1 MPRLQI
7 IIVSTREGRKGT
19 AVAAWFVQQAQQH
32 GAFDVDVVDLAEMA
46 LPLFDEPEHPRLQKY
61 QHDHTRAWS
70 ARVASADAF
79 VFVTPEYNF
88 SAPPSLLNALDYLA
102 REWAYKAAGFVSYG
116 GASGGTRAVQ
126 MAKMTMTTLKMV
138 PLVEAV
144 AIPFFAKFLDASSG
158 AFAADANQNAAAVTM
173 LNELARWTSA
183 LAALRTS

>member
-19 AVAAWFVQQAQQH
+19 AVAAWFERQARQH
-32 GAFDVDVVDLAEMA
+32 GGFEVDVVDLADMN
-46 LPLFDEPEHPRLQKY
+46 LPLFDEPEHPRLKKY
-61 QHDHTRAWS
+61 QHDHTKAWS
-70 ARVASADAF
+70 ARVDSADAF

-126 MAKMTMTTLKMV
+126 MAKWTMTTLKMV

-144 AIPFFAKFLDASSG
+144 AIPFFTKFIDASTG
-158 AFAADANQNAAAVTM
+158 VFAPEQTQDAAAATM
-173 LNELARWTSA
+173 LNELGRWTAA